1 MEPAPLHDLLQ
12 RCSAVLETREAETF
26 SVRRALTDPNSGI
39 PDQFTRELVVA
50 AIDPVEYGKYFKLG
64 KMVVTVDESVQFHLK
79 ELAK

>member
-1 MEPAPLHDLLQ
+1 M
-12 RCSAVLETREAETF
+12 
-26 SVRRALTDPNSGI
+26 RRALTDPNSGI